1 MKCPPRVPII
11 SWAQEKIPIKPD
23 CSGVKAM
30 QKMECPCGYVYD
42 PAEGDYEHGVAA
54 GTAFAD
60 LPDDWVCPKCGA
72 EKEYFYAVD

>member
-1 MKCPPRVPII
+1 LATKGDGKYSFVHLF
-11 SWAQEKIPIKPD
+11 QEN
-23 CSGVKAM
+23 SAM

-42 PAEGDYEHGVAA
+42 PAEGDYEHGVPA